1 MSFSPNLFLA
11 NMNAKGGPAKPS
23 RFEVIL
29 PIPQSVAQFIEQGI
43 LEKVLNLPSVIFDN
57 VEDAINNVLGVN
69 QDASESSTNYGG
81 ASITRYLALQC
92 ESAELPGKSLITSE
106 AKIYGPIFKVPTQ
119 TQYADTSLT
128 FLCSN
133 EFYERKLFERYM
145 EAIMPHDTNNLRFP
159 RGSGRGDGYMTN
171 ITIIQYDEFIK
182 KIYSVELRD
191 AFPIAI
197 APQPLSWQDDGFHR
211 LTVQFAYQR
220 YITKYDGAYDLGQ
233 AAGAI
238 FGSKGADLLK
248 GVLGKAESAVRLGSQ
263 VGAVG
268 GLLGIDK
275 SIQGTKLAG
284 AVSGFANKAKSI
296 GSSFGRFFS

>member
-1 MSFSPNLFLA
+1 
-11 NMNAKGGPAKPS
+11 
-23 RFEVIL
+23 
-29 PIPQSVAQFIEQGI
+29 
-43 LEKVLNLPSVIFDN
+43 
-57 VEDAINNVLGVN
+57 
-69 QDASESSTNYGG
+69 
-81 ASITRYLALQC
+81 
-92 ESAELPGKSLITSE
+92 
-106 AKIYGPIFKVPTQ
+106 
-119 TQYADTSLT
+119 
-128 FLCSN
+128 
-133 EFYERKLFERYM
+133 M

-248 GVLGKAESAVRLGSQ
+248 GVLGKAESAVRIGSQ

-268 GLLGIDK
+268 GLFGIDK